1 MTTATLDSMGSLS
14 VAEFGERTDVN
25 CRQTPVRC
33 PEREEIPHGSRDL
46 RRSNPRTDAAELGA

>member
-1 MTTATLDSMGSLS
+1 VTTATLDSMGSLF

-46 RRSNPRTDAAELGA
+46 RRSNPVPMQRN